1 MKSRIFYVGEFKK
14 SYIDFFH
21 FKRSDLILTTK
32 KYYIQKYKSVCLKT
46 SEMH

>member
-1 MKSRIFYVGEFKK
+1 MKSSIFYVGEFKKK

-32 KYYIQKYKSVCLKT
+32 KVLHTKVQIRVPKNI
-46 SEMH
+46 